1 MCGIYTVVYSIL
13 SQNKEGILPV
23 VTLSIALYVP
33 RRSRSESDV
42 VPEVCNFF
50 TSFMNINK
58 YCQLPR
64 TTGLAHALNI
74 LQQDEIPILGHAKS

>member
-33 RRSRSESDV
+33 RRSRSEVAILS
-42 VPEVCNFF
+42 
-50 TSFMNINK
+50 
-58 YCQLPR
+58 
-64 TTGLAHALNI
+64 LAL
-74 LQQDEIPILGHAKS
+74 